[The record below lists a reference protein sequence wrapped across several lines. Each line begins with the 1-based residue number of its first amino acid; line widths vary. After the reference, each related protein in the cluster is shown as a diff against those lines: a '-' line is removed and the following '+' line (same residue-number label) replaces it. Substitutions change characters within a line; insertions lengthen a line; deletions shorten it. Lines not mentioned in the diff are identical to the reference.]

1 MKRGLLQ
8 ITGYGMICCSP
19 LMGKTGNRRMK
30 DRKQF
35 WKGIAAG
42 FIITLVLVEGA
53 MLGRSLLT
61 GMEEKNREE
70 SGQLNLTGSEV
81 EGKLEEIQTLMEA
94 YYLDDIDSEQV
105 ENYLYKGAVAGLG
118 DIYAAYYTEE
128 EYQSMIDSTNGSYYG
143 IGVEISQNMTTGIIT
158 ISRIFE
164 GSPAEEAG
172 LLPGDVIYRI
182 AGEEV
187 TGEDLNKVV
196 ALIKGEE
203 YTTVTVEVARDGESG
218 YLEFEVE
225 RRTIEVPT
233 VESEMLEDQIG
244 YIAITSFDDV
254 TTDQFITALDT
265 LESQGMEALVVDLRN
280 NGGGLVSSVCAI
292 LDRLLPEGLIVYTED
307 KYGNREEEYS
317 DAEHYFDKPL
327 AVLVNGNSASA
338 SEIFAGAIK
347 DYGIG
352 TLVGTTT
359 YGKGIVQKIYPLSD
373 GTAVKLTVSKYYTP
387 KGNNIHGT
395 GIEPDVTVELDEDLR
410 YEVEV
415 PKEEDNQL
423 QAAIKALK

>member
-1 MKRGLLQ
+1 
-8 ITGYGMICCSP
+8 
-19 LMGKTGNRRMK
+19 MK
-30 DRKQF
+30 DKKQF
-35 WKGIAAG
+35 VKGIIAG
-42 FIITLVLVEGA
+42 FVIALILAEGA
-53 MLGRSLLT
+53 MLGRNFLESR
-61 GMEEKNREE
+61 EDSAKEE
-70 SGQLNLTGSEV
+70 SGQLNLTGASV
-81 EGKLEEIQTLMEA
+81 ETKLDEIQALMETYYLEEIDA
-94 YYLDDIDSEQV
+94 DQV

-118 DIYAAYYTEE
+118 DIYAAYYTKE

-172 LLPGDVIYRI
+172 LLPGDVMYKI
-182 AGEEV
+182 AGQEV

-203 YTTVTVEVARDGESG
+203 HTTVAVEVARDGEDD

-233 VESEMLEDQIG
+233 VESEMLENQIG
-244 YIAITSFDDV
+244 YIAISSFDDV
-254 TTDQFITALDT
+254 TTDQFITALDN
-265 LESQGMEALVVDLRN
+265 LESQGMKALVVDLRN

-317 DAEHYFDKPL
+317 DADHYFDKPL

-387 KGNNIHGT
+387 NGNNIHGT
-395 GIEPDVTVELDEDLR
+395 GIEPDVVVELDKRLQNT
-410 YEVEV
+410 VEV
-415 PKEEDNQL
+415 PREEDNQL
-423 QAAIKALK
+423 QAAVEALQGN

>member
-1 MKRGLLQ
+1 
-8 ITGYGMICCSP
+8 
-19 LMGKTGNRRMK
+19 MK

-42 FIITLVLVEGA
+42 FVITLILTEGA
-53 MLGRSLLT
+53 IFGRNLLT
-61 GMEEKNREE
+61 DMEEKNREE
-70 SGQLNLTGSEV
+70 SGQLNLTGSSV
-81 EGKLEEIQTLMEA
+81 ESKLEEIQALMET
-94 YYLDDIDSEQV
+94 YYLEDIDAEQV
-105 ENYLYKGAVAGLG
+105 EDYLYKGAVAGLG

-233 VESEMLEDQIG
+233 VESEMLENQIG

-254 TTDQFITALDT
+254 TTEQFMTALDT
-265 LESQGMEALVVDLRN
+265 LESQGMEALIVDLRN

-317 DAEHYFDKPL
+317 DAENYFDKPL

-387 KGNNIHGT
+387 NGNNIHGT
-395 GIEPDVTVELDEDLR
+395 GIEPDVTVELDEELM
-410 YEVEV
+410 YEVEI

-423 QAAIKALK
+423 QAAIEVLK

>member
-1 MKRGLLQ
+1 
-8 ITGYGMICCSP
+8 
-19 LMGKTGNRRMK
+19 MK
-30 DRKQF
+30 DKKQF
-35 WKGIAAG
+35 LTGIAAG
-42 FIITLVLVEGA
+42 FVITMVLVEAVMFGQNVLA
-53 MLGRSLLT
+53 D
-61 GMEEKNREE
+61 MESE
-70 SGQLNLTGSEV
+70 SRKENGQLDLTGSGV
-81 EGKLEEIQTLMEA
+81 EAKLEEIQALMET
-94 YYLDDIDSEQV
+94 YYLEEIDTEQV
-105 ENYLYKGAVAGLG
+105 EDYLYKGAVAGLG

-128 EYQSMIDSTNGSYYG
+128 EYQSLIDSTNGSYYG
-143 IGVEISQNMTTGIIT
+143 IGVEISQNMSTGIIT

-172 LLPGDVIYRI
+172 LLPGDVLYKI
-182 AGEEV
+182 AGQEV

-196 ALIKGEE
+196 SLIKGEE
-203 YTTVTVEVARDGESG
+203 YTTVSVEVARDGQSG

-233 VESEMLEDQIG
+233 VESEMLEDNIG

-254 TTDQFITALDT
+254 TTEQFMTALDT
-265 LESQGMEALVVDLRN
+265 LESQGMEALIVDLRN

-307 KYGNREEEYS
+307 KYGNREEEFS
-317 DAEHYFDKPL
+317 DAENYFDKPM

-387 KGNNIHGT
+387 NGNNIHGT
-395 GIEPDVTVELDEDLR
+395 GIEPDVTVELSEDLM

-423 QAAIKALK
+423 QAAIEALQGN

>member
-1 MKRGLLQ
+1 
-8 ITGYGMICCSP
+8 
-19 LMGKTGNRRMK
+19 MK

-70 SGQLNLTGSEV
+70 SGQLNLTDSEV

-143 IGVEISQNMTTGIIT
+143 IGVEISQNMTTGVIT

-172 LLPGDVIYRI
+172 LLPGDVVYRI
-182 AGEEV
+182 AGREV

-203 YTTVTVEVARDGESG
+203 YTTVTVEVARDGEDD

-233 VESEMLEDQIG
+233 VEFEMLEDQIG

>member
-1 MKRGLLQ
+1 
-8 ITGYGMICCSP
+8 
-19 LMGKTGNRRMK
+19 MK
-30 DRKQF
+30 DKKQF
-35 WKGIAAG
+35 VKGIIAG
-42 FIITLVLVEGA
+42 FVIALILAEGA
-53 MLGRSLLT
+53 MLGRNFLESR
-61 GMEEKNREE
+61 EDSAKEE
-70 SGQLNLTGSEV
+70 SGQLNLTGASV
-81 EGKLEEIQTLMEA
+81 ETKLDEIQALMETYYLEEIDA
-94 YYLDDIDSEQV
+94 DQV

-118 DIYAAYYTEE
+118 DIYAAYYTKE

-172 LLPGDVIYRI
+172 LLPGDVMYKI
-182 AGEEV
+182 AGQEV

-203 YTTVTVEVARDGESG
+203 HTTVAVEVARDGEDD

-233 VESEMLEDQIG
+233 VESEMLENQIG
-244 YIAITSFDDV
+244 YIAISSFDDV
-254 TTDQFITALDT
+254 TTDQFITALDN
-265 LESQGMEALVVDLRN
+265 LESQGMKALVVDLRN

-317 DAEHYFDKPL
+317 DADHYFDKPL

-352 TLVGTTT
+352 ALVGTTT

-387 KGNNIHGT
+387 NGNNIHGT
-395 GIEPDVTVELDEDLR
+395 GIEPDVVVELDKRLQNT
-410 YEVEV
+410 VEV
-415 PKEEDNQL
+415 PREEDNQL
-423 QAAIKALK
+423 QAAVEALQGN